1 MPIALT
7 VDSTRPL
14 GRAQHGGDEPALA
27 IEHHNGLEAVFVVVS
42 IEQAH
47 LLSAMHGVERVVHV
61 QHDPARHLAER
72 RAVKVDHGPAHAQQR
87 ARVGQVLQARDRR
100 LRAQRRFVLQ
110 PLHGELEDRVRAQ
123 PVRVV
128 AVLVAGCNPGGSG
141 ASLHQQAEADDF
153 VELMHDAPRV
163 ARVRNAGRQASGHV
177 KAALHLTQHQQP
189 TIGRKL
195 AAVEAGD
202 HGLAANR

>member
-61 QHDPARHLAER
+61 QHDLVRHLAER
-72 RAVKVDHGPAHAQQR
+72 RAVKVDHGLAHAQQR
-87 ARVGQVLQARDRR
+87 ARVRQVLQARDRR
-100 LRAQRRFVLQ
+100 LRAQCRLVSQ
-110 PLHGELEDRVRAQ
+110 PCHGELEHRIGAQ

-128 AVLVAGCNPGGSG
+128 AVLVASRN
-141 ASLHQQAEADDF
+141 HQQAKADDL
-153 VELMHDAPRV
+153 VEPVHDALPV
-163 ARVRNAGRQASGHV
+163 ARVGHAGRQASRDIE
-177 KAALHLTQHQQP
+177 ALLHLTQHQQP
-189 TIGRKL
+189 TVG
-195 AAVEAGD
+195 
-202 HGLAANR
+202 